1 MVAKI
6 NVSLPEEVLHEL
18 DRAAREA
25 HVTRS
30 ALLVKAINRFLED
43 EEEERKREDRR
54 QAAAVM
60 DRIREEYGGWDG
72 TAEVLKWRD
81 RH

>member
-1 MVAKI
+1 MVAKV
-6 NVSLPEEVLHEL
+6 NVSLPEKVLTEL

-30 ALLVKAINRFLED
+30 ALLVKAITRFLEEQ
-43 EEEERKREDRR
+43 EEEHRR
-54 QAAAVM
+54 QKRVRAAANM
-60 DRIREEYGGWDG
+60 DRFREQYGDWDG

-81 RH
+81 LH